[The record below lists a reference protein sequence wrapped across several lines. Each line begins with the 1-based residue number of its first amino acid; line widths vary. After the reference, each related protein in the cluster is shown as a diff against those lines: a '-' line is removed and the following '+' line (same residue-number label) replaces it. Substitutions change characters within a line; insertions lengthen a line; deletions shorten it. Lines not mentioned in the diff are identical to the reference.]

1 MSQSR
6 PRTLIIGLG
15 SIGQRHADLLADLG
29 AEVAACTRRR
39 EDRKSTR
46 LNSSH

>member
-15 SIGQRHADLLADLG
+15 SIGQRHADLQIGRAH
-29 AEVAACTRRR
+29 V
-39 EDRKSTR
+39 
-46 LNSSH
+46 